1 MQPTVGRSQEIPTDS
16 NRFRGSVSKTA
27 GTKPFIPQLIDS
39 HFDSL
44 QINIYFKIA
53 CDTRLEEEE
62 QSRQKLQLEKVSA
75 ESKIKKLE
83 EDLAVQDDT
92 NQKLNKEK
100 RSFEERYNEVQ
111 SQLVEEEEKAK
122 QLGKLKNKYEAII
135 ADLEERLRKETQVL
149 IALESNKKV
158 MAFECINIRIRK

>member
-1 MQPTVGRSQEIPTDS
+1 MHKI
-16 NRFRGSVSKTA
+16 
-27 GTKPFIPQLIDS
+27 
-39 HFDSL
+39 
-44 QINIYFKIA
+44 INNDF
-53 CDTRLEEEE
+53 RLEEEE

-100 RSFEERYNEVQ
+100 RSLEERYSEVQ

-135 ADLEERLRKETQVL
+135 ADLEERLRKETQVSYILTLSLISWSRKSSDSKEL
-149 IALESNKKV
+149 IAVIYDYEIFTREKKY
-158 MAFECINIRIRK
+158 FFFKKDTITFQIFTLII

>member
-1 MQPTVGRSQEIPTDS
+1 MHKI
-16 NRFRGSVSKTA
+16 
-27 GTKPFIPQLIDS
+27 
-39 HFDSL
+39 
-44 QINIYFKIA
+44 INHDF
-53 CDTRLEEEE
+53 RLEEEE

-100 RSFEERYNEVQ
+100 RSLEERYSEVQ

-135 ADLEERLRKETQVL
+135 ADLEERLRKETQVSYILTLSLISWNRKSSVSKGL
-149 IALESNKKV
+149 IAVIYDYEIFTREKKY
-158 MAFECINIRIRK
+158 FFSKKTPLLSRHLL